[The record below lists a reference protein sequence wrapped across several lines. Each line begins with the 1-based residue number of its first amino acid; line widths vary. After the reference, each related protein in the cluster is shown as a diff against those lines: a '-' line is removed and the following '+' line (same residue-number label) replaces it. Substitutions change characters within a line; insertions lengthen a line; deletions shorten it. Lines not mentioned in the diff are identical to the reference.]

1 MLVSD
6 LGSGRGTSIQGAALP
21 PNLEAPLGEG
31 AWLRVGTVD
40 LVLVRNSVLAAAV
53 LRPRARLHVDR
64 GPGAGAAFVLGE
76 RALVGSGP
84 EANVRLL
91 GLAPAHVE
99 IAANHNSF
107 WARDRSG
114 GAAFRAGSPL
124 GTEFVELAH
133 GDLLLL
139 GTTMLRFEET
149 P

>member
-1 MLVSD
+1 
-6 LGSGRGTSIQGAALP
+6 LP
-21 PNLEAPLGEG
+21 PNLEAPLAEG
-31 AWLRVGTVD
+31 AWLRVGMVD

-64 GPGAGAAFVLGE
+64 GPGAGAAFVLPE

-84 EANVRLL
+84 EASIRLP
-91 GLAPAHVE
+91 GLAVAHVE
-99 IAANHNSF
+99 LAANDKSF

-114 GAAFRAGSPL
+114 GASFRAGSPL
-124 GTEFVELAH
+124 GTEFVELVH

-139 GTTMLRFEET
+139 GATMLRFEET